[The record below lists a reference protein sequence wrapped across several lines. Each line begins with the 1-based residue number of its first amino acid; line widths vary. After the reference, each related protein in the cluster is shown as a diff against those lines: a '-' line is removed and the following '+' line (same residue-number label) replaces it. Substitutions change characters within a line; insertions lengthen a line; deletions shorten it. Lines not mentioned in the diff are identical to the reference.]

1 MRVKCQKDG
10 KLPFGR
16 KTLGVCGAD
25 FAFRCHKKRYL
36 FYVAFYSTFLIV
48 LYPLGHKNEAFFVFA
63 CKLCKI
69 KGALE
74 KLKEVVPMMHN
85 KLRDILLLGLFVAL
99 EVILTRFL
107 SVENLIV
114 RISFQFLPI
123 AISAIL
129 FGPVMAGIGAAVADV
144 LGMMIF
150 PKGAYFPGFTFSS
163 FVSGYLYGVFLYKK
177 KITLLRTFSA
187 ALTVIVVCSLVLNT
201 IWLIILTQKGA
212 YAIVSARLVTNAVFL
227 PVQTIMIYYVWKYA
241 GSMFTRSLT
250 NQT

>member
-1 MRVKCQKDG
+1 
-10 KLPFGR
+10 
-16 KTLGVCGAD
+16 
-25 FAFRCHKKRYL
+25 
-36 FYVAFYSTFLIV
+36 
-48 LYPLGHKNEAFFVFA
+48 
-63 CKLCKI
+63 
-69 KGALE
+69 
-74 KLKEVVPMMHN
+74 MMHN

-163 FVSGYLYGVFLYKK
+163 FVSGFLYGVFLYKK

-187 ALTVIVVCSLVLNT
+187 ALAVIVVCSLVLNT

-212 YAIVSARLVTNAVFL
+212 YAIVAARLVTNAVFL

-250 NQT
+250 HQN

>member
-1 MRVKCQKDG
+1 
-10 KLPFGR
+10 
-16 KTLGVCGAD
+16 
-25 FAFRCHKKRYL
+25 
-36 FYVAFYSTFLIV
+36 
-48 LYPLGHKNEAFFVFA
+48 
-63 CKLCKI
+63 
-69 KGALE
+69 
-74 KLKEVVPMMHN
+74 MMHN

-163 FVSGYLYGVFLYKK
+163 FVSGFLYGVFLYKK

-187 ALTVIVVCSLVLNT
+187 ALAVIVVCSLVLNT